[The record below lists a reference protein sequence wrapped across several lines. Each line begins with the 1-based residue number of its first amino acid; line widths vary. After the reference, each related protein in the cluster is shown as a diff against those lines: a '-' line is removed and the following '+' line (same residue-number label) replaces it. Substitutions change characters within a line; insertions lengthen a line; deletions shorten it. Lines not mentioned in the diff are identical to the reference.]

1 MTIKVIYDKIM
12 EMLNNLTI
20 VDNESLKKQGKQT
33 KKKENENFYNSCS
46 IIVKDG
52 VNDKCVNIKLFN
64 NGKITMTGSKKES
77 AGYNACCILLNEL
90 KKINQNIFPFPL
102 DVTEVDACKLVAKDI
117 IKQFNNI
124 DICVF
129 GTGMHDPKSEK
140 KFNLDKIREIMEVNY
155 FGTMNSINSI
165 YDYFSEKKN
174 GQISIISSVAGYRG
188 LPAAGAY
195 CASKSALTSF
205 AESLNFDMRMKNVRV
220 SLISPG
226 FIKTP
231 MTDQN
236 DFPMPMIKT
245 PEFAADEIYK
255 GLVIKKSFEI
265 HFPKAFTYF
274 LKFLQMLP
282 SSLYFKLVARGM
294 KKIDY

>member
-1 MTIKVIYDKIM
+1 MT
-12 EMLNNLTI
+12 E
-20 VDNESLKKQGKQT
+20 
-33 KKKENENFYNSCS
+33 
-46 IIVKDG
+46 
-52 VNDKCVNIKLFN
+52 
-64 NGKITMTGSKKES
+64 
-77 AGYNACCILLNEL
+77 
-90 KKINQNIFPFPL
+90 KKIIWITGASSGIGKALAIKFAEKGWTVAASARRENLLEDLNKFNPNIYSFPL
-102 DVTEVDACKLVAKDI
+102 DVTEIENCKLIANKI
-117 IKQFNNI
+117 IEKFGGI

-140 KFNLDKIREIMEVNY
+140 RFNLNKIREIMEVNY

-165 YDYFSEKKN
+165 YEYFSEKKN
-174 GQISIISSVAGYRG
+174 GQISIISSVAAYRG

-195 CASKSALTSF
+195 CASKAALTSY
-205 AESLNFDMRMKNVRV
+205 AESLNFDMKMKNVRV

-236 DFPMPMIKT
+236 DFPMPMIKS
-245 PEFAADEIYK
+245 PEFAANEIFK
-255 GLVIKKSFEI
+255 GLTEKKSFEI

-274 LKFLQMLP
+274 LKFLQILP
-282 SSLYFKLVARGM
+282 SSIYFKLVSKGM

>member
-1 MTIKVIYDKIM
+1 MEDKKVIWITGASSGIGKALAIKFA
-12 EMLNNLTI
+12 ENNWI
-20 VDNESLKKQGKQT
+20 VAASARRENLLDELKLI
-33 KKKENENFYNSCS
+33 NENIHS
-46 IIVKDG
+46 
-52 VNDKCVNIKLFN
+52 
-64 NGKITMTGSKKES
+64 
-77 AGYNACCILLNEL
+77 
-90 KKINQNIFPFPL
+90 FPL
-102 DVTEVDACKLVAKDI
+102 DVTEIDKCKLTSKKI
-117 IKQFNNI
+117 IERFGNI

-140 KFNLDKIREIMEVNY
+140 KFNLEKIREIMEVNY
-155 FGTMNSINSI
+155 FGTMNSINSV
-165 YDYFSEKKN
+165 YEYFSEKQN

-195 CASKSALTSF
+195 CASKAALTSF
-205 AESLNFDMRMKNVRV
+205 AESLYFDMQMKNVHV

-236 DFPMPMIKT
+236 DFPMPMIKS
-245 PEFAADEIYK
+245 PEFAANEIFK
-255 GLVIKKSFEI
+255 GLTINKGFEI

-274 LKFLQMLP
+274 LKFLQILP
-282 SSLYFKLVARGM
+282 SGLYFKLVSKGM

>member
-1 MTIKVIYDKIM
+1 MSEKKVIWITGASSGIGKAVAIKFAQ
-12 EMLNNLTI
+12 NGWI
-20 VDNESLKKQGKQT
+20 VAASARR
-33 KKKENENFYNSCS
+33 EN
-46 IIVKDG
+46 
-52 VNDKCVNIKLFN
+52 
-64 NGKITMTGSKKES
+64 
-77 AGYNACCILLNEL
+77 LLNEL
-90 KKINQNIFPFPL
+90 KKINENIHPFPL
-102 DVTEVDACKLVAKDI
+102 DVTDIDKCKLVATNI
-117 IKQFNNI
+117 INQFKNI
-124 DICVF
+124 DICLF

-140 KFNLDKIREIMEVNY
+140 KFNLEKIRKIMEVNY

-165 YDYFSEKKN
+165 YNYFSEKKN

-220 SLISPG
+220 SLVSPG

-236 DFPMPMIKT
+236 DFPMPMIKS
-245 PEFAADEIYK
+245 PEFAANEIYK
-255 GLVIKKSFEI
+255 GLTVKKGFEI

-274 LKFLQMLP
+274 LKFLQILP
-282 SSLYFKLVARGM
+282 SGIYFKLVSKGM

>member
-1 MTIKVIYDKIM
+1 MT
-12 EMLNNLTI
+12 E
-20 VDNESLKKQGKQT
+20 
-33 KKKENENFYNSCS
+33 
-46 IIVKDG
+46 
-52 VNDKCVNIKLFN
+52 
-64 NGKITMTGSKKES
+64 
-77 AGYNACCILLNEL
+77 
-90 KKINQNIFPFPL
+90 KKIIWITGASSGIGKALAIKFAEKGWIVAASARRENLLEDLNKFNPNIYSFPL
-102 DVTEVDACKLVAKDI
+102 DVTEIENCKLIANKI
-117 IKQFNNI
+117 IEKFGGI

-140 KFNLDKIREIMEVNY
+140 RFNLNKIREIMEVNY

-165 YDYFSEKKN
+165 YEYFSEKKN

-195 CASKSALTSF
+195 CASKAALTSY
-205 AESLNFDMRMKNVRV
+205 AESLNFDMKMKNVRV

-236 DFPMPMIKT
+236 DFPMPMIKS
-245 PEFAADEIYK
+245 PEFAANEIFK
-255 GLVIKKSFEI
+255 GLTEKKSFEI

-274 LKFLQMLP
+274 LKFLQILP
-282 SSLYFKLVARGM
+282 SSVYFKLVSKGM

>member
-1 MTIKVIYDKIM
+1 MEEKKVIWITGASSGIGKAVAIKFA
-12 EMLNNLTI
+12 ENGWI
-20 VDNESLKKQGKQT
+20 VAASARR
-33 KKKENENFYNSCS
+33 EN
-46 IIVKDG
+46 
-52 VNDKCVNIKLFN
+52 
-64 NGKITMTGSKKES
+64 
-77 AGYNACCILLNEL
+77 LLNEL
-90 KKINQNIFPFPL
+90 KETNKNIHPFPL
-102 DVTEVDACKLVAKDI
+102 DVTDIDKCKLVATNI
-117 IKQFNNI
+117 INQFNNI
-124 DICVF
+124 DICLF

-140 KFNLDKIREIMEVNY
+140 KFNLEKIREIMEVNY
-155 FGTMNSINSI
+155 FGAMNSINSI

-195 CASKSALTSF
+195 CASKAALTSF

-220 SLISPG
+220 SLVSPG

-236 DFPMPMIKT
+236 DFPMPMIKS
-245 PEFAADEIYK
+245 PEFAANEIYK
-255 GLVIKKSFEI
+255 GLAEKKSFEI

-282 SSLYFKLVARGM
+282 SSIYFKLVSKGM